1 MSKRPIYLDYQAT
14 TPVDERVFG
23 AMRSY
28 FTEKFGNAASAHA
41 YGIEADYA
49 VKTAREGLLKSLG
62 ADASGARP
70 EQGRGIEGA
79 RPEPA
84 CPEFDRRV
92 EGSLIFTSGAT
103 ESNNLVIKGLAAL
116 SQRPAHFLSQKTEH
130 ECVLKSLEEMQRQG
144 HEVTL
149 LDVDAMGKISPED
162 LQKSL
167 RKNTV
172 LVSIMHANNEIG
184 TIQDIKRLA
193 QITHEHS
200 HALFHTD
207 AAQSFG
213 KIPVDVK
220 DLNVDFLTC
229 SAHKL
234 YGPKG
239 IGALYIAPRKPKLH
253 LHPLLHGGGHEF
265 GLRSGTVNVP
275 AIVGFAKAVELCFT
289 EREKEVR
296 RLSAMRN
303 QVIIDLKTE
312 LDFVLLNG
320 DPKDRLPGNI
330 NLCFEFVDAD
340 ELMLKLPNLAVAS
353 GSACSAGSTEPS
365 YVLQAIGRT
374 REQAKASLRIGLG
387 RFTTEAEIQIATK
400 EIIAEVQKLREG
412 SLAYQM
418 RRNGT

>member
-1 MSKRPIYLDYQAT
+1 MPKRAIYLDYQAT
-14 TPVDERVFG
+14 TPVDERVFEV
-23 AMRSY
+23 MRPY
-28 FTEKFGNAASAHA
+28 FSEKFGNTASAHA
-41 YGIEADYA
+41 YGVEADYV
-49 VKTAREGLLKSLG
+49 VKMARESLLKSLG
-62 ADASGARP
+62 AEASEETVEKHRDP
-70 EQGRGIEGA
+70 
-79 RPEPA
+79 
-84 CPEFDRRV
+84 RV
-92 EGSLIFTSGAT
+92 RTTMGDVFQQSREGSLIFTSGTT
-103 ESNNLVIKGLAAL
+103 ESNNLVIKGIATL

-130 ECVLKSLEEMQRQG
+130 ECVLKSLEEVQRQG

-149 LDVDAMGKISPED
+149 LDVDPMGKIDFED
-162 LQKSL
+162 VKKSL

-193 QITHEHS
+193 KITHEHS
-200 HALFHTD
+200 NALFHTD

-220 DLNVDFLTC
+220 NLDVDFLTC

-275 AIVGFAKAVELCFT
+275 AIVGFARAVELCLAEQ
-289 EREKEVR
+289 EREAR
-296 RLSAMRN
+296 RLQVIRN
-303 QVIIDLKTE
+303 QMVIDLKAQ

-330 NLCFEFVDAD
+330 NLCFEYVDAD

-365 YVLQAIGRT
+365 YVLQAIGCT
-374 REQAKASLRIGLG
+374 RDQAKASLRIGFG
-387 RFTTEAEIQIATK
+387 RFITEAEIQMATK
-400 EIIAEVQKLREG
+400 EIIAAVQKLREG

-418 RRNGT
+418 RRKGNS